1 MELYLNSS
9 NTWRET
15 FRHFPFSEERHIEF
29 GKKTEIELTRD
40 GIPTKLPN
48 IRTKKKGNE
57 VGRMRFVGR
66 SKLKTIFWVLKKKKK
81 KKCRIADS
89 RNWWSRSGSKRR
101 PLETEKFVDSLG
113 GPVGSNL
120 KVGPPTNKFGAF
132 IRKWWPPTERKMA
145 EMHEPHKWKTNKNGL
160 KRCLRSTPFVY
171 LIKSIFWSSQRVSCH
186 RIPIFP
192 LYFFIHLLFF
202 FKFQNSRAT
211 WPEARAACLLRSKK
225 AAN

>member
-1 MELYLNSS
+1 MS
-9 NTWRET
+9 
-15 FRHFPFSEERHIEF
+15 
-29 GKKTEIELTRD
+29 
-40 GIPTKLPN
+40 
-48 IRTKKKGNE
+48 
-57 VGRMRFVGR
+57 
-66 SKLKTIFWVLKKKKK
+66 
-81 KKCRIADS
+81 ADS
-89 RNWWSRSGSKRR
+89 RNWSVPNGKIRR
-101 PLETEKFVDSLG
+101 FIG

-202 FKFQNSRAT
+202 FSNFKIRARRDQKRAPPVCCDKKKRQISAWIFMST
-211 WPEARAACLLRSKK
+211 VQVFTFTPCPVSFGRRAMAVNQTLVQTSASQLGAIFSLWNKMAARVIVVSF
-225 AAN
+225 